1 MTGNRTISL
10 IEHQISY
17 LTTGRVYVAKEG
29 VNAQMAVPRNVLQ
42 NFKEACETL
51 PLFQGLF
58 LNTDHFMNRKEF
70 ELSKPF
76 KALHIRLKTV

>member
-1 MTGNRTISL
+1 
-10 IEHQISY
+10 
-17 LTTGRVYVAKEG
+17 VYVAKEG
-29 VNAQMAVPRNVLQ
+29 VNAQMAVPRNVLH

-76 KALHIRLKTV
+76 KALHIRLKTVEYAPDFLTQRFLFFSRFLR